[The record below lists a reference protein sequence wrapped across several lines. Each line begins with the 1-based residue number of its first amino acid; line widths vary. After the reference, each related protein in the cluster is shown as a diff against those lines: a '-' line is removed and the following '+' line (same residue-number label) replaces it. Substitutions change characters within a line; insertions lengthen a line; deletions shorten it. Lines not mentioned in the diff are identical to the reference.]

1 MGTYTT
7 NYNLFMPTIGE
18 QGWGELVN
26 NNFSTIDTT
35 MAGLNTRMGTAE
47 TNITSLTT
55 RMGTAETTLTSNIS
69 RIGTLETETDV
80 LDGRIM
86 VLEAGNFDGN
96 VSAETFN
103 GDLYVNLSSTST
115 FVIGTYTVLV
125 DDSAAS
131 KAYTLKNKGTY
142 GTVSLTITDIQ
153 STTIKGFKA
162 NNVSVAPSIKFNM
175 GIAYLSEQ
183 TLSIYKNGTLIGS
196 KTTKSS
202 DDGTFT
208 TSTFVTVGDVLSAN
222 VYNSSNFASAK
233 NCTMSIS
240 LTSSTGDL
248 YLA

>member
-7 NYNLFMPTIGE
+7 NYNLFMPSIGE
-18 QGWGELVN
+18 QGWGDLVN
-26 NNFSTIDTT
+26 GNFATIDTT
-35 MAGLNTRMGTAE
+35 MKGLNTRMDTAE
-47 TNITSLTT
+47 SNITSLTS
-55 RMGTAETTLTSNIS
+55 RMGTAETTIASNKS
-69 RIGTLETETDV
+69 RIGTLENGANAFDS
-80 LDGRIM
+80 RITA
-86 VLEAGNFDGN
+86 LEAGNFDGN

-103 GDLYVNLSSTST
+103 GDLYVNLSSTSN

-131 KAYTLKNKGTY
+131 KDYTLKNKGTY

-153 STTIKGFKA
+153 ATTVKGFKA

-175 GIAYLSEQ
+175 GIAYLSDQ

-222 VYNSSNFASAK
+222 VYNSSNFASPK

-240 LTSSTGDL
+240 LTSSTGEL